1 MRTEYLKRWPAVIAA
16 AAGCLLLAG
25 TALADSPPPGP
36 PYPGP
41 VENQAVY
48 DYAGIFSTE
57 TIVSAEMT
65 IDAIE
70 ERTGAEVAVYT
81 QVKPESDTPELAR
94 ADASALMDQWGVGR
108 KGFDDGLVIL
118 FDLDRSLCHGQVVLL
133 AGAGYEAA
141 FLSQEERQAIFDE
154 EMMPWLRVCA
164 MDEAL
169 LAALEKVDANA
180 TAEHAAS
187 LEFTRQVNAL
197 LNLAGGLVGW
207 ILLLLAVL
215 YWFVHGRDP
224 FFLDDPSI
232 YMPAPPAGL
241 TPAMATLILSQRAS
255 RRTVAAALMDLAARG
270 SIAFRQETVRGEPR
284 AGIKVVSKGDPPEYP
299 ERRLLEGIRRA
310 ANTKDYVGPSRM
322 HKLWSAVQDLKED
335 VEKEAVQK
343 GWLAQAPSAVKLRWG
358 GIAGSELVFA
368 AFAGFFW
375 LIFPASFLF
384 TLTAGLA
391 IAGLATLVLAFFMP
405 ARTRTGAR
413 HRVMLEAYRRTL
425 AATLKQS
432 SSLGE
437 AVERRPLPWITTP
450 DEAMAWGVALG
461 LNDELE
467 GVLAR
472 MQVKPEAAAGAA
484 LSSAVAGSGAAW
496 SPSWWTAAPAGS
508 GGGSGGGGGGGP
520 SSKLFSST
528 PFPDP
533 GAIFAALGS
542 LASPPS
548 PPSSGSSSWSSSGSS
563 SSSSRSSGGSSWSSS
578 SGGGFSG
585 GSSSGG
591 SSAGGGF

>member
-1 MRTEYLKRWPAVIAA
+1 MTTSCLKRWAAVVAA
-16 AAGCLLLAG
+16 AAGCLFLAG
-25 TALADSPPPGP
+25 AALADSPPPGP
-36 PYPGP
+36 PYPDP

-48 DYAGIFSTE
+48 DYADILSAE
-57 TIVSAEMT
+57 TIDSAERT

-70 ERTGAEVAVYT
+70 QRTGAEVAVYT
-81 QVKPESDTPELAR
+81 QVKPESDTPELAQ
-94 ADASALMDQWGVGR
+94 ADASGLMNQWGVGR

-118 FDLDRSLCHGQVVLL
+118 FDMDRSLCHGQVVLW

-141 FLSQEERQAIFDE
+141 FLSQDERQAIFDE
-154 EMMPWLRVCA
+154 EMMPWLRVCD

-187 LEFTRQVNAL
+187 LEFGRQVNAL

-241 TPAMATLILSQRAS
+241 TPAMATMILSQRAS
-255 RRTVAAALMDLAARG
+255 KRTVAAALMDLAARG

-284 AGIKVVSKGDPPEYP
+284 AGIEVVSKSDPPDHP

-322 HKLWSAVQDLKED
+322 HKLWGAVQDLKED
-335 VEKEAVQK
+335 VEQGAVQK
-343 GWLAQAPSAVKLRWG
+343 GWLVQAPSAVKLRWA
-358 GIAGSELVFA
+358 GIAGSELTFA
-368 AFAGFFW
+368 AIAGFLW
-375 LIFPASFLF
+375 LIFPASFLG
-384 TLTAGLA
+384 TLTAGLV
-391 IAGLATLVLAFFMP
+391 IAGVATLALAFFMP

-432 SSLGE
+432 SSLSE
-437 AVERRPLPWITTP
+437 AVQRRPLPWITTP

-472 MQVKPEAAAGAA
+472 MQVRPESATGAA
-484 LSSAVAGSGAAW
+484 VSSAAPGSETAW

-508 GGGSGGGGGGGP
+508 GGGSDGGHGSGP

-533 GAIFAALGS
+533 GSIFAALGS
-542 LASPPS
+542 LAAPPS
-548 PPSSGSSSWSSSGSS
+548 PPSSGGSSWSSSSS
-563 SSSSRSSGGSSWSSS
+563 SSSSSGGSSWGSS

-591 SSAGGGF
+591 SGAGGGF